1 MEDQRD
7 GSGEKEVMENKKGK
21 ERKREGLDT
30 RGDGEN
36 RLVPAYGC
44 PNRKPKPLKKEAVG
58 VVYELPVELSRL
70 AATAA
75 I

>member
-1 MEDQRD
+1 MKR
-7 GSGEKEVMENKKGK
+7 
-21 ERKREGLDT
+21 ERKRGIGHT
-30 RGDGEN
+30 GDGEN
-36 RLVPAYGC
+36 RLVPANGC

>member
-1 MEDQRD
+1 MKR
-7 GSGEKEVMENKKGK
+7 
-21 ERKREGLDT
+21 ERKRGIGHT
-30 RGDGEN
+30 GDGEN
-36 RLVPAYGC
+36 RLVPANGC

-70 AATAA
+70 TATAA

>member
-1 MEDQRD
+1 
-7 GSGEKEVMENKKGK
+7 MENKKGSEIKTEK
-21 ERKREGLDT
+21 ERDWIHTGN
-30 RGDGEN
+30 GEN
-36 RLVPAYGC
+36 RLVPANGC

>member
-1 MEDQRD
+1 
-7 GSGEKEVMENKKGK
+7 MENKKK
-21 ERKREGLDT
+21 RSRERKRGIGHT
-30 RGDGEN
+30 GDGVN
-36 RLVPAYGC
+36 RRVPANGC

>member
-1 MEDQRD
+1 M
-7 GSGEKEVMENKKGK
+7 
-21 ERKREGLDT
+21 KRGIGYT
-30 RGDGEN
+30 GYGEN
-36 RLVPAYGC
+36 RLVLANGC